1 MAVSL
6 APAFASFSLSLPP
19 AAAAGRVA
27 AGGVSFSSSSSFG
40 QVLGL
45 VCVERK
51 VAVLPRLAFSVR
63 SNGGFI
69 PAEHR
74 WMHKG
79 IENKGDNRTYYPK
92 AADHENAK
100 KQWYIV
106 DASDK
111 CLGSLASTVLST
123 SEANTCSPTLPPLTW
138 EPVLSL
144 LIMQVN
150 GEKVAVTSKKR
161 SQALY
166 RWHSGRPCEMTEE
179 TFDSLQHQIP
189 G

>member
-19 AAAAGRVA
+19 AAAAAAAAGRVA

-40 QVLGL
+40 QVSGL

-79 IENKGDNRTYYPK
+79 IENKGDVRR
-92 AADHENAK
+92 
-100 KQWYIV
+100 ILFF
-106 DASDK
+106 SRL
-111 CLGSLASTVLST
+111 CVLICFVFAPS
-123 SEANTCSPTLPPLTW
+123 AHCQQ
-138 EPVLSL
+138 LSRD
-144 LIMQVN
+144 I
-150 GEKVAVTSKKR
+150 ES
-161 SQALY
+161 
-166 RWHSGRPCEMTEE
+166 
-179 TFDSLQHQIP
+179 
-189 G
+189 

>member
-1 MAVSL
+1 MSIAGCKR
-6 APAFASFSLSLPP
+6 AS
-19 AAAAGRVA
+19 RTK
-27 AGGVSFSSSSSFG
+27 
-40 QVLGL
+40 
-45 VCVERK
+45 E
-51 VAVLPRLAFSVR
+51 
-63 SNGGFI
+63 I
-69 PAEHR
+69 
-74 WMHKG
+74 
-79 IENKGDNRTYYPK
+79 TYYPK

-111 CLGSLASTVLST
+111 CLGRLASTVLST

-144 LIMQVN
+144 SIMQVN
-150 GEKVAVTSKKR
+150 AEKVAVTSKKR
-161 SQALY
+161 SQELY
-166 RWHSGRPCEMTEE
+166 RWHSGRPGEMTEE